1 MGNQARNL
9 KIVIPE
15 NTDYTD
21 IFQDLFAEY
30 TMKASLERVRTVN
43 LGSLYELQYIVVLKD
58 QKKEKEFLDKIRA
71 RNSNLEISCG
81 RALATR
87 EEL

>member
-1 MGNQARNL
+1 VRSL

-15 NTDYTD
+15 NTDYTR
-21 IFQDLFAEY
+21 IFQDIFGEY
-30 TMKASLERVRTVN
+30 TEKADLERVRTVN

-58 QKKEKEFLDKIRA
+58 NSREKEFIDEIRA
-71 RNSNLEISCG
+71 RNSNLEITCG
-81 RALATR
+81 GTATTR